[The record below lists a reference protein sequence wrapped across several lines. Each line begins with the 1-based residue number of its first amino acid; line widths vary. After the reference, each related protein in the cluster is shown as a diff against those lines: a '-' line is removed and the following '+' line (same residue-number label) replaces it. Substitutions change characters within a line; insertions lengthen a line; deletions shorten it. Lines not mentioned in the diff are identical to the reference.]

1 MAQSGAGLAD
11 WTAVAPSPELRR
23 GTWPGWAV
31 GLAIAAPFLAAIAA
45 LRGLTV
51 ALPIFH
57 STDELVYHYPTIL
70 RFSHQ
75 LPFPDLASYHAAQ
88 TPLFHLLM
96 AYVGKVVGY
105 ELWRLRLVEAL
116 ISYLLALAVYGLLRR
131 RLRLAQPAALA
142 LTVLFVLS
150 PYVYGTSFRV
160 ITDNLA
166 TLFIVL
172 ALDRFERFRETQSLG
187 PFAAGC
193 AAVGAAML
201 TRQSAAFMVGVA
213 ALYGLGTPLSRRRRV
228 IAAGT
233 LAAACAPVAA
243 LFLTWH
249 GLVPPGGNPASCG
262 LCSGAGGAG
271 LEVRTPELALATIG
285 LYGLVLFGPEL
296 VTLARAAAAEAPRR
310 LLSRPTGS
318 LRAPLLG
325 AFAGVVLLLAFP
337 AHTRADSA
345 GLIWA
350 VARHVPAVLGTPL
363 VFWALVPAAGA
374 ILVWRIRAAP
384 RRWIVVVFTAC
395 FLLGT
400 LVIRYPWQKY
410 VDPFA
415 LLIVMMT
422 VRPRELVSPR
432 ALAGA
437 AVLALAFI
445 VYTADYSSH
454 ANRQLAATRITRI
467 TVEKAPSG
475 GAFSTHIRPSA
486 DYDAAANPSATFGQ
500 LTTFHHASM

>member
-1 MAQSGAGLAD
+1 MQGEPVARSPTELAERPA
-11 WTAVAPSPELRR
+11 TVPPRPVRR
-23 GTWPGWAV
+23 GNWPAWAV

-57 STDELVYHYPTIL
+57 SSDELIYHYPTIL
-70 RFSHQ
+70 RFAHQ

-96 AYVGKVVGY
+96 AYVGKVIGY
-105 ELWRLRLVEAL
+105 ELWRLRLIEAL
-116 ISYLLALAVYGLLRR
+116 ISYALALAAYALLRR
-131 RLRLAQPAALA
+131 RLRMAQPTALA

-150 PYVYGTSFRV
+150 PYVYGSSFRV

-172 ALDRFERFRETQSLG
+172 ALERFERFRETESLAV
-187 PFAAGC
+187 FAAGC

-201 TRQSAAFMVGVA
+201 TRQSAAFMVAVA
-213 ALYGLGTPLSRRRRV
+213 ALYALRVPLGRSRRA
-228 IAAGT
+228 IAAML
-233 LAAACAPVAA
+233 LAAACAPVTA

-249 GLVPPGGNPASCG
+249 GLVPPGGNPGSCG
-262 LCSGAGGAG
+262 LCSGGGGAG
-271 LEVRTPELALATIG
+271 LDVRTPELALATIG
-285 LYGLVLFGPEL
+285 LYGLVLFAVEIVALGRACTVPGAPPVRALLRGP
-296 VTLARAAAAEAPRR
+296 
-310 LLSRPTGS
+310 
-318 LRAPLLG
+318 LRGPLLG
-325 AFAGVVLLLAFP
+325 AAAGVVLLLAFP
-337 AHTRADSA
+337 ARAGADSA

-350 VARHVPAVLGTPL
+350 VSRHLPAVLGSSL
-363 VFWALVPAAGA
+363 LFWALVPAAGA
-374 ILVWRIRAAP
+374 ILAWRIRVAP
-384 RRWIVVVFTAC
+384 RRWMVVVFAAC

-415 LLIVMMT
+415 LLIVILT

-437 AVLALAFI
+437 LVLGVAFI
-445 VYTADYSSH
+445 AYTADYSSH
-454 ANRQLAATRITRI
+454 ANTGPPVARRVPQRET
-467 TVEKAPSG
+467 
-475 GAFSTHIRPSA
+475 
-486 DYDAAANPSATFGQ
+486 AANPSATAGQ
-500 LTTFHHASM
+500 LTTFHQASM